1 MLGDFTYHNP
11 CRVHFGPN
19 ALDELPGELAEYGTK
34 VLLTYGGGSIKRN
47 GVYDKVIAAL
57 EAAGKTVFEVP
68 GVMSNPTADKLC
80 EGAKVARENNVDL
93 ILAVGGGSTIDYAK
107 GVSVSAWT
115 EGDPWEHLY
124 LHMEEPTG
132 KVIPVGD
139 VLTMSGTGSEMNAGS
154 VITNHEEGLKIGHVF
169 GSNVIPRF
177 AIVNPEL
184 TFTVPDYQM
193 RAGIYDAF
201 NHICEQYFSGTDDNT
216 SDYIAEGLMRS
227 LVHASRIA
235 VKDPNDYE
243 ARSNISWVCTWAL
256 NTLIACGKST
266 DWEVHMLGQAI
277 GAVTNATHGM
287 TLSAVSLPYY
297 RLVMP
302 YGVEKFARFARAVWN
317 VDDSGKSEREVA
329 EAGLDA
335 MSEWMDQI
343 GVVKS
348 ARELGLTEENIPDAV
363 KATFIL
369 NGGYHKLTTEEV
381 EQIFHESL

>member
-19 ALDELPGELAEYGTK
+19 ALDELPGELAEYGPK

-47 GVYDKVIAAL
+47 GVYDKVITAL
-57 EAAGKTVFEVP
+57 EAADKTVFEVP
-68 GVMSNPTADKLC
+68 GVMSNPTADKLR

-235 VKDPNDYE
+235 VKDPTDYE

-277 GAVTNATHGM
+277 GAVTDATHGM

-329 EAGLDA
+329 EAGLEA

-369 NGGYHKLTTEEV
+369 DGGYHKLTTEEV
-381 EQIFHESL
+381 EKIFRESL

>member
-11 CRVHFGPN
+11 CRVHFGPS
-19 ALDELPGELAEYGTK
+19 ALDELPGELAEYGPK

-47 GVYDKVIAAL
+47 GIYDKVVSAL

-68 GVMSNPTADKLC
+68 GVMSNPTADKLR
-80 EGAKVARENNVDL
+80 EGAKVARENDVDL

-235 VKDPNDYE
+235 VKDPTDYE

-277 GAVTNATHGM
+277 GAVTDATHGM

-329 EAGLDA
+329 EAGLEA

-369 NGGYHKLTTEEV
+369 DGGYHKLTTEEV

>member
-1 MLGDFTYHNP
+1 MLGDFTYNNP

-19 ALDELPGELAEYGTK
+19 ALDELPGELADYGPK

-68 GVMSNPTADKLC
+68 GVMSNPTADKLR
-80 EGAKVARENNVDL
+80 EGAKVARENDVDL

-235 VKDPNDYE
+235 VKDPTDYE

-277 GAVTNATHGM
+277 GAVTDATHGM

-329 EAGLDA
+329 EAGLEA

-369 NGGYHKLTTEEV
+369 DGGYHKLTTEEV
-381 EQIFHESL
+381 EQIFRESL

>member
-11 CRVHFGPN
+11 CRVHFGPS
-19 ALDELPGELAEYGTK
+19 ALDELPGELAEYGPK

-47 GVYDKVIAAL
+47 GVYDKVITAL

-68 GVMSNPTADKLC
+68 GVMSNPTADKLR
-80 EGAKVARENNVDL
+80 EGAKVARENDVDL

-177 AIVNPEL
+177 AIVNPEV

-216 SDYIAEGLMRS
+216 SDYISEGLMRS

-235 VKDPNDYE
+235 VKDPTDYE

-277 GAVTNATHGM
+277 GAVTDATHGM

-329 EAGLDA
+329 EAGLEA

-369 NGGYHKLTTEEV
+369 DGGYHKLTTEEV
-381 EQIFHESL
+381 EQIFRESL